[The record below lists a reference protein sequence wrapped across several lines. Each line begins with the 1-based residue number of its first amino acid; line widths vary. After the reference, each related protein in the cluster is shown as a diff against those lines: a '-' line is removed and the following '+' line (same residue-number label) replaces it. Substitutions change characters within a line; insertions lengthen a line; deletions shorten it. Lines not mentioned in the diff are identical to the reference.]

1 MRIVVLDG
9 FTLNPGDLSWDGV
22 RASGDVTIYERTP
35 ADQIVARVA
44 DADVVVT
51 NKVPLNA
58 ATIAALPKLKFIAVT
73 ATGFNIVDVAAAR
86 GRGVVVSNVP
96 AYSTDSVAQLTLGL
110 LLELTSRVGAHA
122 RAVAAG
128 EWAGCKDFS
137 FVKGP
142 LVELAGKTIGIVGFG
157 TIGQRVGAVASA
169 LGMNVVA
176 MRRSA
181 GPLPAVGY
189 AVRAVDRATL
199 FKESDVVSLH
209 CPLTPEN
216 AGFANAALINTMKPT
231 AIFLNTARGGL
242 VNEADLAAALNSGR
256 IAGAGLDVLSV
267 EPPPASN
274 PLLTA
279 KNCVI
284 TPHIAWA
291 SFEAR
296 QRCMAITVQNVTG
309 FAAGKPVNVV
319 S

>member
-22 RASGDVTIYERTP
+22 RASGEVTVHERTP
-35 ADQIVARVA
+35 AEQIVARAA

-51 NKVPLNA
+51 NKVALNA

-73 ATGFNIVDVAAAR
+73 ATGYNIVDVAAAR

-128 EWAGCKDFS
+128 EWAGCQDFS

-142 LVELAGKTIGIVGFG
+142 LVELAAKTIGIVGFG

-181 GPLPAVGY
+181 GPLPAAGY

-209 CPLTPEN
+209 CPLTAEN
-216 AGFANAALINTMKPT
+216 AGFVNAALINTMKST

-296 QRCMAITVQNVTG
+296 QRCMAITVQNVAA

>member
-1 MRIVVLDG
+1 
-9 FTLNPGDLSWDGV
+9 
-22 RASGDVTIYERTP
+22 
-35 ADQIVARVA
+35 
-44 DADVVVT
+44 
-51 NKVPLNA
+51 
-58 ATIAALPKLKFIAVT
+58 
-73 ATGFNIVDVAAAR
+73 
-86 GRGVVVSNVP
+86 VP
-96 AYSTDSVAQLTLGL
+96 AYSTDSVAQLALGL
-110 LLELTSRVGAHA
+110 LLELTSRVGLHA

-128 EWAGCKDFS
+128 EWAACKDFS
-137 FVKGP
+137 FVKAP
-142 LVELAGKTIGIVGFG
+142 LMELAGKTLGIVGFG

-169 LGMNVVA
+169 LGMNIIA
-176 MRRSA
+176 MRRSGA
-181 GPLPAVGY
+181 LPPMSY

-199 FKESDVVSLH
+199 FREADVVSLH
-209 CPLTPEN
+209 CPLTPDN
-216 AGFANAALINTMKPT
+216 AGFVNAALLDTMKPT

-267 EPPPASN
+267 EPPPTSN

-279 KNCVI
+279 RNCVI

-296 QRCMAITVQNVTG
+296 QRCMAITVQNVAA